1 MTEQYRNIKNTTLLR
16 LAVTLAFLLA
26 AFIFV
31 SYLGFKEKLEHKLS
45 HETDR
50 LRSFYNSELSNLNV
64 LNFTRIY
71 NILDNTEVIDAI
83 EKEDRIKLYTL
94 VKRNFDLF
102 ASENRFFT
110 NMHFHTEK
118 NITLLRVHKPEEYGD
133 DLTDI
138 RPLIARTNREKI
150 PQSGLES
157 GLHGIFYR
165 IIQPIFNGQGK
176 YIGCIEFGIDPTYF
190 THLIGNQHTDKRLAF
205 VFTEQSLK
213 NLEEKDELI
222 KYGNGYLLSDH
233 NTFFLKALPAMKDKK
248 FGTYKEDG
256 QNYMIAPVLNLNSYE
271 GKNIA
276 TLVAA
281 INITSDVD
289 EIRYDIAILLIFSI
303 LAAAGMLVVTNLGFN
318 AYIRK
323 LDKTN
328 DSLKHAIDE
337 LTYTHSIIDKYVIYS
352 EADSKGTLTRVSTA
366 LCDISGYTRDEL
378 IGAPHTVIKY
388 PDIDQNQSRQIWNA
402 VVSGNS
408 WNGDIKNVKKDG
420 TVFWVNANIIPR
432 MDDNGNFIGYSS
444 IRTDITDRKR
454 VEELTITDE
463 HTTLFNKSHFNRLLE
478 NEVRRAQRN
487 RSYLTLAIIDVDY
500 FKDYNDTYGHL
511 KGDKVLRR
519 VAMTL
524 KMLLKRAGDHAFR
537 IGGEEFAVICT
548 DMPPKE
554 SLEFFEN
561 IREHIHNLKI
571 EHAASGADEYLT
583 ISAGIY
589 SAVPSQDATANSTFS
604 RADAALY
611 TSKQQGRNRITLSK
625 DSET

>member
-16 LAVTLAFLLA
+16 LAVTLVFLLA
-26 AFIFV
+26 AFIFA
-31 SYLGFKEKLEHKLS
+31 SYLGFKEKLENKLS
-45 HETDR
+45 HETDH
-50 LRSFYNSELSNLNV
+50 LRSFYNSELSSLNV

-71 NILDNTEVIDAI
+71 NLLDNTEVIDAI
-83 EKEDRIKLYTL
+83 ESGDRIKLYTL

-102 ASENRFFT
+102 ASESSFFK

-118 NITLLRVHKPEEYGD
+118 NITLLRVHLPEEYGD
-133 DLTDI
+133 DLTKT

-157 GLHGIFYR
+157 GFHGIYYR
-165 IIQPIFNGQGK
+165 IVQPVFNGKGK
-176 YIGCIEFGIDPTYF
+176 HIGSVEFGIDPTYF
-190 THLIGNQHTDKRLAF
+190 THLLGSQHGDKKLAF
-205 VFTEQSLK
+205 VFTASSLK

-222 KYGNGYLLSDH
+222 KFGNGYLLSDY
-233 NTFFLKALPAMKDKK
+233 NNFFRKALPEMQDKK

-256 QNYMIAPVLNLNSYE
+256 RNYMIAPVLKLNSYE

-281 INITSDVD
+281 IDITSDVD
-289 EIRYDIAILLIFSI
+289 EIRYDILILIIFSI
-303 LAAAGMLVVTNLGFN
+303 LAAAVILLITNMGFN
-318 AYIRK
+318 IYIRK

-328 DSLKHAIDE
+328 ETLKQAIDE
-337 LTYTHSIIDKYVIYS
+337 LTYTHNIIDQYVIYS
-352 EADSKGTLTRVSTA
+352 EADANGTLTGVSTA
-366 LCDISGYTRDEL
+366 FCDISGYTRDEL
-378 IGAPHTVIKY
+378 IGAAHTIIKH

-408 WNGDIKNVKKDG
+408 WNGDIKNIKKDG

-432 MDDNGNFIGYSS
+432 MDDKGNFIGYSS
-444 IRTDITDRKR
+444 IITDITDRKR

-487 RSYLTLAIIDVDY
+487 RSFLTLAIIDVDY

-537 IGGEEFAVICT
+537 IGGEEFAVICI
-548 DMPPKE
+548 DMSPKE
-554 SLEFFEN
+554 SFEFFET
-561 IREHIHNLKI
+561 IREHIYNLKI

-583 ISAGIY
+583 ISAGVY
-589 SAVPSQDATANSTFS
+589 SAVPSPDDTANSTFS
-604 RADAALY
+604 KADAALY
-611 TSKQQGRNRITLSK
+611 ISKQQGRNRVTLHE
-625 DSET
+625 DSEV